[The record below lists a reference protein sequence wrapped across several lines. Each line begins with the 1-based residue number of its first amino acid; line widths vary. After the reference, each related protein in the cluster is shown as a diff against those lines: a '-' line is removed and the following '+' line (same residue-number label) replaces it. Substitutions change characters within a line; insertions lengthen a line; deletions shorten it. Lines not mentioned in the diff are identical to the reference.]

1 MDLKLRLLCM
11 LLCDNGWISTTH
23 FPGNTALLLDA
34 GILFLYTGYLSQF
47 KLAL

>member
-1 MDLKLRLLCM
+1 MDLKLHLLCV
-11 LLCDNGWISTTH
+11 LLCDKGWISTTH

-34 GILFLYTGYLSQF
+34 EILLLHIGYLSQF